1 MGSDIKFCVPVL
13 DTLLYIYIIYFH
25 NDMGSDIKFCVPVL
39 DTPLPIRAN
48 AFVLCEFEL
57 TLGVT
62 VSAVYFILFY
72 MTGQDI
78 TCRHSVV

>member
-13 DTLLYIYIIYFH
+13 DTDSLFRLLPLY
-25 NDMGSDIKFCVPVL
+25 CVSL
-39 DTPLPIRAN
+39 N
-48 AFVLCEFEL
+48 S
-57 TLGVT
+57 GVT

-78 TCRHSVV
+78 TCRHSLV